1 MRPFDSGQNFQNL
14 LRTSL
19 PDFVES
25 EYPQFVEFIHTF
37 VQFLEQER
45 TTETQSI
52 IPAYGPPSV
61 NTTVTTALG
70 GPLYETRRILTN
82 RDTMTA
88 ADEFRQHFMSMF
100 AQNFPQYSYA
110 DTDWFVRSLREFYQ
124 RKGTKESFQWF
135 FRVFFNED
143 ADIYYPRED
152 VFRASDGTW
161 IAPIT
166 LKVSSPL
173 NDYTDE
179 DVVTFYTGQRITT
192 DTGQAVVERVQS
204 FVVSSASGEQR
215 IVHELMLKYGSIGGT
230 FTYGQQLRNIDTD
243 EQVITEIYPVL
254 SAIQVAAGGTN
265 YAIGDFVRVSEGP
278 AGGGGYGAYGTV
290 QQITSG
296 SISGIAVVDGGDG
309 YTIGEPIQVFSG
321 SGSGAAGN
329 VASLSNVRTAVFL
342 DLTIEPFINV
352 TSTVTLDDVD
362 YGTETGV
369 ATLIGFDIDSL
380 LANVY
385 AAADTKPFYTPWCW
399 TDSANTTAELA
410 NAAILVDN
418 ISRTP
423 FVNSNTASEES
434 FTGDLYV
441 INGITDTLTVFANS
455 TLTSTP
461 FGYFV
466 GGLAG
471 NTSHTANA
479 TKLYLNTISNL
490 GLLTTSLIVKQ
501 DFANTQDGTITTYG
515 NSTVTGNGTTF
526 SLTLATNAHFHIG
539 NSTVGYDAV
548 IRSIESNTSVT
559 IYGSANVVTSNV
571 YSTYPMGL
579 IRNVFPRAQTSYGTI
594 NTVVL
599 TSVGTGYRVPP
610 LIVVDSMDA
619 RVQSLFYFSS
629 ANDDIIST
637 ENRAVTMF
645 QEAELE
651 VVQGAGQIAKVK
663 LENSGVL
670 YTDANSIVINAEH
683 ANGVDGIEASFVP
696 VLGALTFYSG
706 QFVSTKSFAS
716 ADKYLQDGN
725 YYNDY
730 TYVVKTAQSFDR
742 YRSLLLKLLHPAGFR
757 PYGQF
762 TLVSDVVLD
771 TLLTNTILSIV
782 DVGAE
787 SLSGGASIDIA
798 NTDIIYTIM
807 LGESLSPRSR
817 DFDTVRNNPEDS
829 IFVGAA
835 DFTNDTDYD
844 NALQYPNFTPR
855 MHWVLDNHASL
866 VSTGAQTISLTASGG
881 VSTISDDAPTYPLRS
896 IRLANTTQRAGYTF
910 ADANTVLF
918 GNRSIFTNFSRGG
931 LNIWYRPTDGA
942 PAANA
947 MVFGDRDW
955 IWLSID
961 TNGKVH
967 GQVAGDVNT
976 NIISDVSL
984 SPNQWHML
992 TLGFG
997 DDSMVTDTLQLSV
1010 DGQLQAV
1017 CNVSANFYIPSTL
1030 SIGSSN
1036 TVAIPS
1042 ALGRYGQAT
1051 VLIERPTQNYIDD
1064 LYAAGQRDG
1073 TETLTIVRA
1082 GEGIDML
1089 YYWSNTTIN
1098 SLASNTIA
1106 QDYYAN
1112 ATIGEVL
1119 ETEVPESGL
1128 E

>member
-1 MRPFDSGQNFQNL
+1 MRPFEPGQNFKNL

-25 EYPQFVEFIHTF
+25 EYPQFVEFLNTF

-45 TTETQSI
+45 TTETQEI

-61 NTTVTTALG
+61 NTTVTTTLG

-82 RDTMTA
+82 RDTATS
-88 ADEFRQHFMSMF
+88 ADEFRQRFMAMF

-110 DTDWFVRSLREFYQ
+110 DTDWFIRSLRQFYQ

-152 VFRASDGTW
+152 VFRGSDGTW

-166 LKVSSPL
+166 LKVSSPI
-173 NDYTDE
+173 NDFTDE
-179 DVVTFYTGQRITT
+179 DVVTFYTGQRIIT
-192 DTGQAVVERVQS
+192 DTGQAVVEKVQS
-204 FVVSSASGEQR
+204 YIVGTASGEQR
-215 IVHELMLKYGSIGGT
+215 VVHELTLKYGSIGGT

-254 SAIQVAAGGTN
+254 SGIQVAAGGTN
-265 YAIGDFVRVSEGP
+265 YAVGDFVRVSEGP
-278 AGGGGYGAYGTV
+278 GGGGGYGAYGTV

-296 SISGIAVVDGGDG
+296 SISGIRVVDGGDG

-321 SGSGAAGN
+321 SGNGAAGN

-342 DLTIEPFINV
+342 DLTIEPFINS
-352 TSTVTLDDVD
+352 TSTVTLDSAD
-362 YGTETGV
+362 YGVETGV
-369 ATLIGFDIDSL
+369 ATLNGTDFATL
-380 LANVY
+380 LSVVY

-423 FVNSNTASEES
+423 FINSNTAIDAG
-434 FTGDLYV
+434 FGGNLYV
-441 INGITDTLTVFANS
+441 VNGITDTRTVFANS
-455 TLTSTP
+455 TLTFTP

-471 NTSHTANA
+471 NTTHTANA

-501 DFANTQDGTITTYG
+501 NFANTQNGTVTTYG
-515 NSTVTGNGTTF
+515 NSTVTGNGTAFTQ
-526 SLTLATNAHFHIG
+526 SLAPNAHFHIG

-548 IRSIESNTSVT
+548 VRSIESNTALT
-559 IYGSANVVTSNV
+559 IYGSANTLTSNV
-571 YSTYPMGL
+571 YSTYPMGR
-579 IRNVFPRAQTSYGTI
+579 IRTVFPRAQTSYGTI
-594 NTVVL
+594 NTVAL

-619 RVQSLFYFSS
+619 RVQKLFYYSP

-637 ENRAVTMF
+637 ETRAVTMF
-645 QEAELE
+645 EEAELD
-651 VVQGAGQIAKVK
+651 VIQGAGQIAKVK

-670 YTDANSIVINAEH
+670 YTDANSIIIDAEH
-683 ANGVDGIEASFVP
+683 ANGVSGFEASFTP
-696 VLGALTFYSG
+696 VLGALTYYSG

-716 ADKYLQDGN
+716 ADKYLQDGD

-730 TYVVKTAQSFDR
+730 TYVVKTAQSFGR

-762 TLVSDVVLD
+762 TLVSEITLD
-771 TLLTNTILSIV
+771 TLLTNTVLSIV
-782 DVGAE
+782 DTTE
-787 SLSGGASIDIA
+787 SVSGGSLLNIA
-798 NTDIIYTIM
+798 NTDIVYTIQ
-807 LGESLSPRSR
+807 LGESLSPRTRQLDS
-817 DFDTVRNNPEDS
+817 VRNNPEDS

-835 DFTNDTDYD
+835 DFTNDVDYD
-844 NALQYPNFTPR
+844 NALSYHNFTPR

-866 VSTGAQTISLTASGG
+866 VSTGAQTISLTAGSG
-881 VSTISDDAPTYPLRS
+881 VTTVSDDAPTYPLRS
-896 IRLANTTQRAGYTF
+896 LRISNTTQRAGYTF
-910 ADANTVLF
+910 SDANTVLF
-918 GNRSIFTNFSRGG
+918 NNRSIFSSFSRGG
-931 LNIWYRPTDGA
+931 LNIWYKPTDGA

-955 IWLSID
+955 LWLSVD
-961 TNGKVH
+961 TDGKVH
-967 GQVAGDVNT
+967 GQVAGDANT
-976 NIISDVSL
+976 NIISEVTL

-992 TLGFG
+992 TLGFS
-997 DDSMVTDTLQLSV
+997 DDALVTDTLQLFV
-1010 DGQLQAV
+1010 DGQMQGV
-1017 CNVSANFYIPSTL
+1017 YNVPANFYVPSTL

-1036 TVAIPS
+1036 TTAIPS
-1042 ALGRYGQAT
+1042 AIGRYGQAT
-1051 VLIERPTQNYIDD
+1051 VLIERPTQDYIDD

-1082 GEGIDML
+1082 GEGIDMI

-1106 QDYYAN
+1106 EDYYAN